1 MIGQRFLV
9 HAGKSFDPREVAS
22 AVHAAKTIVPKLD
35 VYKMVREAQS
45 TLGGIVG
52 DVLLTECVESSRS
65 PWFGGPFGFLL
76 ASPRRCKFDRIPGRL
91 GFFNFDGPIRCL
103 VFEK

>member
-1 MIGQRFLV
+1 MKVLSIRQPWAWLIVNGYKDVENRTWAAHRSMIGQRFLV

-52 DVLLTECVESSRS
+52 DVLMTE
-65 PWFGGPFGFLL
+65 
-76 ASPRRCKFDRIPGRL
+76 
-91 GFFNFDGPIRCL
+91 
-103 VFEK
+103 